1 MSIVW
6 MSGNVC
12 VCMCGCMCACVH
24 VCTYVG
30 VCMGVCALVCGWP
43 VSLLITL
50 PLYTEAV
57 SHLNPEFTHSLSLAS
72 QLAVRVS
79 SPSPCLESWH
89 YR

>member
-30 VCMGVCALVCGWP
+30 VCMGVCALVCGRQRLMAS
-43 VSLLITL
+43 VF
-50 PLYTEAV
+50 V
-57 SHLNPEFTHSLSLAS
+57 DHSTFI
-72 QLAVRVS
+72 
-79 SPSPCLESWH
+79 
-89 YR
+89 Y